1 MTDQDIWIKDGFK
14 VIKINEATASIVQS
28 YLEYAGEIVKSA
40 LNKQGYGSHFK
51 DIDDDLV
58 IKPSELI
65 ELINRV
71 QNALVSAE
79 D

>member
-1 MTDQDIWIKDGFK
+1 MKE
-14 VIKINEATASIVQS
+14 INDATVAIVQS
-28 YLEYAGEIVKSA
+28 YLEYTGEIVKSVM
-40 LNKQGYGSHFK
+40 NKQGYSTAFK

-65 ELINRV
+65 ELIDKV
-71 QNALVSAE
+71 QNALVSVE